1 MQIFMFKK
9 SGNLVTVQPNSESKH
24 GREICVTVERI
35 NCNKQ
40 MIVPVKS
47 LIKVEDAL
55 KDGVIFCNSD
65 LRKIKSINPDFDLE
79 QYL

>member
-9 SGNLVTVQPNSESKH
+9 SGNLVTIQPNSEYKS
-24 GREICVTVERI
+24 GGEVCVSVDRI

-47 LIKVEDAL
+47 LIKLEDAL

-65 LRKIKSINPDFDLE
+65 LRKIKSINPNFELE